1 MVMEGKKNN
10 NEHFEKKTM
19 FKYRIDPQTEKKG
32 DWIWKAF
39 MKDAAAI

>member
-10 NEHFEKKTM
+10 NEHFEKK
-19 FKYRIDPQTEKKG
+19 TEKKG